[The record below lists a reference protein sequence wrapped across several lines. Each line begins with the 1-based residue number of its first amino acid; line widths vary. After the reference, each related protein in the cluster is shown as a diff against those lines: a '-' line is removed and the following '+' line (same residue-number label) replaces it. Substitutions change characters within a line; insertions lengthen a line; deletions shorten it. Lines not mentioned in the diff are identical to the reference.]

1 MRHRG
6 GEDDASGL
14 LITATASLTPCG
26 KVNRGYLAPLL
37 VGELE
42 RDGLLILG
50 ELSIHPCNRCAL
62 HLVELGR
69 DCGVRYGVG
78 TLSAE
83 SVVDSNLIDGDSH
96 VARLVGE
103 RLDPIERHALHSATL
118 GLDVYD
124 ARFVRSDSAAVD
136 GHTLHWCFGD
146 GEVNVPTRVGGEV
159 RTAHGDALHGGLR
172 HMDRLVVAVACK
184 VVILASVGLDEIYL
198 CLIFIRVRVGE
209 VHLQMCNFCVARP
222 CVHVD
227 TAVVRCRRMCSGI
240 NGNKVAPAQGLVVVA
255 SGSRVGLHSRD
266 GGVHLAYTEC
276 STLTLYLGDIGGDIA
291 DEIAELFGCD
301 GARFSLGREGL
312 GTFDEVYLRVVH
324 TRE

>member
-6 GEDDASGL
+6 GEDDAGGL
-14 LITATASLTPCG
+14 LITATAPLPSCG

-103 RLDPIERHALHSATL
+103 RLDPIERHALHRATL
-118 GLDVYD
+118 GLDVDD
-124 ARFVRSDSAAVD
+124 A
-136 GHTLHWCFGD
+136 
-146 GEVNVPTRVGGEV
+146 
-159 RTAHGDALHGGLR
+159 
-172 HMDRLVVAVACK
+172 
-184 VVILASVGLDEIYL
+184 
-198 CLIFIRVRVGE
+198 
-209 VHLQMCNFCVARP
+209 
-222 CVHVD
+222 
-227 TAVVRCRRMCSGI
+227 
-240 NGNKVAPAQGLVVVA
+240 
-255 SGSRVGLHSRD
+255 
-266 GGVHLAYTEC
+266 
-276 STLTLYLGDIGGDIA
+276 
-291 DEIAELFGCD
+291 
-301 GARFSLGREGL
+301 
-312 GTFDEVYLRVVH
+312 
-324 TRE
+324 